1 MTKTALTP
9 ATVIERAAALADDGG
24 LGAVTLTAVARSLGV
39 QTPSL
44 YTHVRDIAALRD
56 GVTVLAL
63 DTLSDL
69 IAEAIAGRSA
79 RDALDGFASAHRT
92 MVQEHPGLWEALQRT
107 AGPDAVASSAAR
119 RVVRLTDAVLLGY
132 DIAPTDRT
140 HAIRIVGGAL
150 NGFLTLERL
159 GSFAHS
165 APPAEESWDELLDS
179 LDFLLTTWNTRGQT
193 RRRTTT

>member
-9 ATVIERAAALADDGG
+9 AAVIERAAALADADG
-24 LGAVTLTAVARSLGV
+24 LTAVTLAAVARSLDV

-56 GVTVLAL
+56 GVTVVAL

-69 IAEAIAGRSA
+69 ITEAIAGRSA
-79 RDALDGFASAHRT
+79 RDALDGFAAAHRT

-107 AGPDAVASSAAR
+107 AGPDAVASPAAR

-132 DIAPTDRT
+132 DIAAADRT

-165 APPAEESWDELLDS
+165 APPAEDSWGELLDS
-179 LDFLLTTWNTRGQT
+179 LHFLLTTWNTRGQA
-193 RRRTTT
+193 RGRTTT